1 MPVLAQRAR
10 GSPLARIRIGE
21 NASAL
26 AAAGHAAPR
35 GPGRT
40 RVITPGID
48 PSAMSDEYSL
58 PYLEQAV
65 EEMREQLGEL
75 ASAVGAISD
84 SLDEKAGGLEDAKE
98 QISDLK
104 EEVAGG
110 LEDAKEQISDLK
122 EEVAGGLEDAKEQ
135 ISDLKEEVAGGLE
148 DAKEQISDLKE
159 EVAGGL
165 EDAKEQISD
174 LKEEVAGGLDATDRI
189 SDLEWRISEEKGD
202 VEYRL
207 GEVEEAVGGMREP
220 GQSNTPLAAWLPARD
235 GAAERGKTDA
245 DPAARGEAP
254 ARGQL
259 PAGHGSENRP
269 ADPDPR
275 L

>member
-10 GSPLARIRIGE
+10 GSPRARIRIGE
-21 NASAL
+21 NASAP

-48 PSAMSDEYSL
+48 PSAVSDEYSL

-84 SLDEKAGGLEDAKE
+84 SLDEKAGELEDAKEQISDLKEEVAGELEDAKE

-135 ISDLKEEVAGGLE
+135 ISDLKE
-148 DAKEQISDLKE
+148 
-159 EVAGGL
+159 
-165 EDAKEQISD
+165 
-174 LKEEVAGGLDATDRI
+174 VAGGLDATDRI

-220 GQSNTPLAAWLPARD
+220 DQSNTPLAAWLPARD